1 MKEAKVETYLRDS
14 LQGYGF
20 KVPKLVLPGYAG
32 APDRLILWPT
42 WSPAPPEFVEL
53 KRPGKDAGALQAAV
67 ADDWTAR
74 GVAVNPVIDT
84 IPKASYMIRLMLITA
99 VRRYQR
105 DITNALRP
113 LPDHIMSAYRDAC
126 AIEKM
131 RP

>member
-1 MKEAKVETYLRDS
+1 MKEAKVEDYFVGTLE
-14 LQGYGF
+14 GYGF

-42 WSPAPPEFVEL
+42 WSPAPPEVVEL
-53 KRPGKDAGALQAAV
+53 KRPGKDARPLQEAV
-67 ADDWTAR
+67 GKDWLAR
-74 GVAVNPVIDT
+74 GVVVNPVVDT
-84 IPKASYMIRLMLITA
+84 IPKAAHMIRLMLITA

-105 DITNALRP
+105 NITNALRP
-113 LPDHIMSAYRDAC
+113 LPEHIMSAYRDAC